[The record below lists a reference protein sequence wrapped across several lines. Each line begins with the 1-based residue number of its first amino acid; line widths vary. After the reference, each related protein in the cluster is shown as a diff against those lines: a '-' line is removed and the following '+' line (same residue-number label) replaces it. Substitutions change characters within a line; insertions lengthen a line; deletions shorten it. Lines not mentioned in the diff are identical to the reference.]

1 MSVADPDLEI
11 GGGGVGVEE
20 WGSGGG
26 HPDPEISGRPGLKK
40 KIFRLFGPNFG
51 PKIRG
56 AQGPRT
62 PPWIRQ

>member
-11 GGGGVGVEE
+11 GGGGGGGGGGGVEE

-40 KIFRLFGPNFG
+40 KFFGFSG
-51 PKIRG
+51 LILVRK
-56 AQGPRT
+56 
-62 PPWIRQ
+62 